1 MKQGDKQHL
10 AFEKLGKEMGFDMSM
25 HPMFLLYLNSETDKF
40 LKVFK
45 AGWEAKESLGKEKI
59 VITNRSNDI

>member
-1 MKQGDKQHL
+1 MRQGDKQHL
-10 AFEKLGKEMGFDMSM
+10 AFEKLGKEMGLDMSM

-45 AGWEAKESLGKEKI
+45 AGWEAKESS
-59 VITNRSNDI
+59 SN